1 MITKASDSDKF
12 SRKCILLLEIDI
24 CFKQLIVIYIIFKM
38 NDYLVT
44 YKRLHIIDNVPDS
57 KCLKTAFDSY
67 INS

>member
-1 MITKASDSDKF
+1 
-12 SRKCILLLEIDI
+12 
-24 CFKQLIVIYIIFKM
+24 M
-38 NDYLVT
+38 NDYSVT